1 MTTAV
6 DAREVRKVQVK
17 PEVRTLRLDRGSVRV
32 VEPAEGEAADDFVRI
47 DMSFCSDAPVRQY
60 WWGVGM
66 VEEVLEHTDAAI
78 RLDRARNFCPVRA
91 TSHYGEIVGVVEPD
105 SFRIEGGKLRGRIKF
120 SRNSEMAKTVAG
132 DLLDEVLGNVSIQ
145 YEVHRAVLERPGTD
159 EELPLYR
166 AVEWELFHV
175 AIVGEAADVTVGA
188 GRSKDADPQL
198 REIPVEIPPAME
210 GAQRRAG
217 EENVMVPEIV
227 DITPEARAG
236 IVKDAQTAERNRQK
250 EIRAIAE
257 RFASVDAIQKLA
269 TKALEEGTPA
279 DDFRRAAFDAIPTG
293 QATRV
298 SDDSP
303 AELGVSQRDLENY
316 SLARAINAAAEK
328 NWAGAGLEREMSDA
342 VAKRL
347 GKPARGFYVPDDL
360 LRSPKFIEKM
370 GERTVVATGT
380 GGSGLLATEH
390 MAGSFI
396 EFLYKQAQVLAAGAT
411 VMDGLVGNV
420 AIPKRT
426 GTATIGWVTAEGN
439 DGTED
444 TTTAFSTVTM
454 SPKLVTGWVPVTR
467 SMLLQGNPAID
478 MLIREDLV
486 RQVGLAIDL
495 AALTGSGSSGV
506 PRGIQNLSGV
516 NSVAIGTNGG
526 APTWDLL
533 TRMEQEVAADDADS
547 DRSLYLVNAKTR
559 GALKRALIG
568 VSAETV
574 WSRFDAANPLN
585 NRRALVTNQLPSNL
599 TKGTSVNVC
608 SLAIY
613 GDFSNLF
620 VGFWGAMDLMVDPI
634 TLAKSGGVRLHVYRD
649 ADIAAR
655 YVESFCIC
663 ADITTA

>member
-1 MTTAV
+1 MTTAAE
-6 DAREVRKVQVK
+6 AREVRTVKVK
-17 PEVRTLRLDRGSVRV
+17 PEMRTLRVDRGSVHL
-32 VEPAEGEAADDFVRI
+32 VERAEGEAEDGFVRI
-47 DMSFCSDAPVRQY
+47 DMSFCSDLPVRQY
-60 WWGVGM
+60 YWGVGM
-66 VEEVLEHTDAAI
+66 VDEVLEHSDGAI
-78 RLDRARNFCPVRA
+78 RLDRARQFCPVRA

-120 SRNSEMAKTVAG
+120 SRNNEMAKTVAG
-132 DLLDEVLGNVSIQ
+132 DLVDEVLGNVSIQ
-145 YEVHRAVLERPGTD
+145 YEVHRAVLERAGTD
-159 EELPLYR
+159 EDLPLYR
-166 AVEWELFHV
+166 AVDWELFHV
-175 AIVGEAADVTVGA
+175 AIVGEAADVSVGV

-198 REIPVEIPPAME
+198 REIPVEIPSGMA
-210 GAQRRAG
+210 GAPRRAG
-217 EENVMVPEIV
+217 EEKVMVPETV

-236 IVKDAQTAERNRQK
+236 IVKDAQKAERERVK
-250 EIRAIAE
+250 EIKAIAE
-257 RFASVDAIQKLA
+257 RLASIDAVQKA
-269 TKALEEGTPA
+269 AARALEEGTPA
-279 DDFRRAAFDAIPTG
+279 EEFRRAAFDLIPSG
-293 QATRV
+293 QPTRV

-303 AELGVSQRDLENY
+303 AELGVSRRDLEKY
-316 SLARAINAAAEK
+316 SIARAINAAIDK
-328 NWAGAGLEREMSDA
+328 NWADAGLEREMSDA

-360 LRSPKFIEKM
+360 LRSPKFIEK

-390 MAGSFI
+390 LAGSFI
-396 EFLYKQAQVLAAGAT
+396 EFLYKEAQVLASGAT

-426 GTATIGWVTAEGN
+426 GAATIGWVSSEGS

-444 TTTAFSTVTM
+444 TTTAFGTVTM

-467 SMLLQGNPAID
+467 SMLLQGNPSID

-486 RQVGLAIDL
+486 RQVALAIDL

-506 PRGIQNLSGV
+506 PRGIQNLVGV

-526 APTWDLL
+526 APTWDAMV
-533 TRMEQEVAADDADS
+533 RMEQEVAADDADS
-547 DRSLYLVNAKTR
+547 ERSLYLVNAKTR
-559 GALKRALIG
+559 GALKRAFIG
-568 VSAETV
+568 VGTDTV
-574 WSRFDAANPLN
+574 WSRIDSGTPVN
-585 NRRALVTNQLPSNL
+585 NHRALVSNQLPSNL
-599 TKGTSVNVC
+599 TKGTSVGVC

-620 VGFWGAMDLMVDPI
+620 IGFWGAMDLMVDPI